1 MIALRI
7 TNIKQFMG
15 KLLASEAFDH
25 FLLAEASISTYNT
38 FMIDGHQ
45 NRDFYTNEE
54 WEDPSVR
61 PYEFSTWKQIRPICF
76 SLIKGT
82 HTPASFR
89 FVLHLMP
96 EATSSILE
104 NGESDITLQQLKAY
118 VLTIKYDGTALIL
131 VTGSAFH
138 TFVMDKTVDLLWD
151 NALKEFLAAQEI
163 SFEIL

>member
-1 MIALRI
+1 MIALQI

-15 KLLASEAFDH
+15 KLLTSDAFDR

-38 FMIDGHQ
+38 FIIDGHQ
-45 NRDFYTNEE
+45 NRNFYTNEE
-54 WEDPSVR
+54 WEDPIIR

-82 HTPASFR
+82 HTPTSFR
-89 FVLHLMP
+89 FVLYLTP
-96 EATSSILE
+96 ESTSSILE
-104 NGESDITLQQLKAY
+104 KGESSITLQQLKAY
-118 VLTIKYDGTALIL
+118 VLTIKYDGTALTL

-138 TFVMDKTVDLLWD
+138 SFVMDKTIDLLWD
-151 NALKEFLAAQEI
+151 NALKEFLSAQEI